1 MAVMGCAAIHR
12 ERAPE
17 MMFNTTTPVGFESV
31 VRYANGYA
39 IPELVPGCTGCGA
52 CLLVCPDFCFEIYQ
66 YEKPI
71 SHEVTP

>member
-1 MAVMGCAAIHR
+1 MRLMRSVWLSATVAVMGCAAIHR

-39 IPELVPGCTGCGA
+39 N
-52 CLLVCPDFCFEIYQ
+52 
-66 YEKPI
+66 
-71 SHEVTP
+71 